1 MLKEPLTS
9 TMEEPMVGPRVSG
22 SQLDILDSYPSTTST
37 DINNIPYEILE
48 SIFHD
53 AKNISQTANGIVQM
67 PGCDDSSSFFVNNRV
82 QKSDPFQVYRS
93 KCTSLFTC
101 DTKCHRYNSY
111 KLCEHT
117 IATSIFCDIFSDYIQ
132 QYKAKFSK
140 V

>member
-1 MLKEPLTS
+1 
-9 TMEEPMVGPRVSG
+9 
-22 SQLDILDSYPSTTST
+22 
-37 DINNIPYEILE
+37 
-48 SIFHD
+48 
-53 AKNISQTANGIVQM
+53 M

-117 IATSIFCDIFSDYIQ
+117 IATCTSIYREIFLNYIQ
-132 QYKAKFSK
+132 QYKVKFSNLK
-140 V
+140 GNLTVFSLTGIHIRIEGKSKKEH